1 MEQKIIFFD
10 IDGTLVIEKEQII
23 PESTINALKKAKENG
38 HLLFVNTGRPFCGLS
53 KDLYSLNFDGYICGS
68 GTHIYLG
75 EDILYEKNIEK
86 DRCFEI
92 VEKLRE
98 CKIPAILE
106 GKNSV
111 YLDNQRTLIKELVEM
126 KEAFEGNGIDI
137 VKTWDDENLDFSKLL
152 IWINPESEEKE
163 FFNFIRN
170 DFNFIKLKENVFEV
184 FQKGHTKATG
194 IKRIQSH
201 LTFDLNNCITIG
213 DSNND
218 LSMFEYVP
226 NSILMGNGDT
236 TLSNKVSFITKR
248 VEDNGIEH
256 ALKHFEII

>member
-1 MEQKIIFFD
+1 MEKKAIFFD

-38 HLLFVNTGRPFCGLS
+38 HLLFVNTGRPFCALS

-68 GTHIYLG
+68 GTHVYLG
-75 EDILYEKNIEK
+75 QDILYEKNVEK
-86 DRCFEI
+86 GKCFEI

-98 CKIPAILE
+98 YKISAILE
-106 GKNSV
+106 GKNNV
-111 YLDNQRTLIKELVEM
+111 YFDNKKTLIKDLVEM
-126 KEAFEGNGIDI
+126 KEAFKEHGVNI

-152 IWINPESEEKE
+152 IWINKESEEKE
-163 FFNFIRN
+163 FFNFIKH
-170 DFNFIKLKENVFEV
+170 DFDYIKLRDNVFEI
-184 FQKGHTKATG
+184 FQKGYTKATG
-194 IKRIQSH
+194 IKHIQSH
-201 LTFDLNNCITIG
+201 LNFDLNNCITIG

-236 TLSNKVSFITKR
+236 TLSNKVSFITKS

-256 ALKHFEII
+256 ALKHFNII